1 MFCGMMHTRY
11 LPPFDL
17 LSLSLSL
24 PLSLSHTHTHILF
37 LSLSLSLTLS
47 QRPPVDGAIGDFHLY
62 KKLAPDTKDLLDK
75 VQQVLKRLVK
85 GKAQGV
91 VLDTFKRFRWITES
105 RSMHI
110 QFKDFQRGLQRMA
123 FYDLDERCAELRF
136 ALRVW
141 FRRHHRLSLSSS
153 SLPPYLPVV
162 SNLI

>member
-1 MFCGMMHTRY
+1 M
-11 LPPFDL
+11 
-17 LSLSLSL
+17 
-24 PLSLSHTHTHILF
+24 
-37 LSLSLSLTLS
+37 
-47 QRPPVDGAIGDFHLY
+47 DGAIGDFHLY

-136 ALRVW
+136 ALRMW
-141 FRRHHRLSLSSS
+141 FSSSSSSLSLSS

>member
-24 PLSLSHTHTHILF
+24 SLTHTHILF
-37 LSLSLSLTLS
+37 LSLSPSLTLS